1 MAMVMVKNMVMA
13 TVRGMAMVMVTAMVM
28 RRMKKRDNNNAIW
41 FIDLWELV
49 MFQYV
54 KMDAILSIWS

>member
-28 RRMKKRDNNNAIW
+28 RRMKKRDNNKCN
-41 FIDLWELV
+41 
-49 MFQYV
+49 MFY
-54 KMDAILSIWS
+54 

>member
-1 MAMVMVKNMVMA
+1 
-13 TVRGMAMVMVTAMVM
+13 MVMVTAMVM

>member
-1 MAMVMVKNMVMA
+1 MVMA

-28 RRMKKRDNNNAIW
+28 RRMKKEIIINVIC

-54 KMDAILSIWS
+54 KVDVILSIWS

>member
-1 MAMVMVKNMVMA
+1 MVMVKNMVMA